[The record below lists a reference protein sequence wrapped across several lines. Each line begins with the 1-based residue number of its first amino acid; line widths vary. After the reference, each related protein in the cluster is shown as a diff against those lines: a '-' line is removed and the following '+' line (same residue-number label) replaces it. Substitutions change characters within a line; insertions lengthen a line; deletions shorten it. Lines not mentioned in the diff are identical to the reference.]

1 MTPYKQHLAM
11 EMWNRDVPPGTTVEY
26 TPVLGG
32 SEVRLTRTRSEAWRL
47 GCGEPVVLVEGVA
60 GGVFLRA
67 LKVVHSGGRSE
78 PLLVGDMDARR
89 PQAG

>member
-1 MTPYKQHLAM
+1 MTPYKQRVAV
-11 EMWNRDVPPGTTVEY
+11 EVWNRDVPPGAAVEY

-32 SEVRLTRTRSEAWRL
+32 SEIRLARTRSAAWRL

-60 GGVFLRA
+60 GGVLLRA

-78 PLLVGDMDARR
+78 PL
-89 PQAG
+89 AG